1 MQCRSQT
8 KRTIKC
14 SGAYT
19 NFEGQGDTYLMNG
32 GEPPVEFTSIAHRNQ
47 LASNLLSTSILN
59 NGQYN
64 DITFP
69 FEQTRNIFASGLP
82 GKPGMIGNQ
91 DDIFVQADK
100 KYTIK

>member
-1 MQCRSQT
+1 
-8 KRTIKC
+8 
-14 SGAYT
+14 
-19 NFEGQGDTYLMNG
+19 MND

-69 FEQTRNIFASGLP
+69 FEQTWNIFAPGLP

-100 KYTIK
+100 KYTVK

>member
-8 KRTIKC
+8 KRAIKC

-47 LASNLLSTSILN
+47 QNLPWKQPKRLACTELKAMYLTNCAQRQHYDYSKS
-59 NGQYN
+59 
-64 DITFP
+64 
-69 FEQTRNIFASGLP
+69 
-82 GKPGMIGNQ
+82 
-91 DDIFVQADK
+91 
-100 KYTIK
+100 